1 MLKIECTGLGSIH
14 AAIQVP
20 YRTVGQ
26 NKICVSLFELF
37 SCTNIGK
44 AITMTV
50 FSSHQYFIGWVLV
63 LLFVPETKALTLE
76 ASRTVLFFYRA
87 TDIAVQKL
95 DQVFSVDTRKHA
107 S

>member
-1 MLKIECTGLGSIH
+1 M
-14 AAIQVP
+14 P

-26 NKICVSLFELF
+26 IQICVSLFELF
-37 SCTNIGK
+37 SCTDIGK
-44 AITMTV
+44 AITRAV
-50 FSSHQYFIGWVLV
+50 FSSNQYFIGCVLV

-76 ASRTVLFFYRA
+76 ASRPVLFFYRA
-87 TDIAVQKL
+87 IDIAVQKL